1 MKITLALHDSE
12 YNMRIVYVY
21 RGCQKNET
29 DTQSFTQK
37 ARMKRRMTEMS
48 NQAKETGG
56 VRKKIAKGFF
66 EVAILGTLAV
76 VIACVAI
83 VIMSWRYDYAL
94 QNFGFSQGDIGKA
107 MTALADGRSAVRGAL
122 GYEGSERVER
132 MKDSY
137 EKTKEEFYTYLAQ
150 IEAIIVTEEGRA
162 AYEAIVADAASYWKL
177 ADDIVAEGAS
187 ADPAV
192 AERAQDRA
200 FEELAPTYDKV
211 YSDLSKLMDI
221 NVSKGEETQGKLTIL
236 IFLLIGVVVV
246 LIVMAFLLS
255 IKRGERIAK
264 GIAAPLDS
272 LSKRLSSF
280 ADGDLSSEFPQMQEQ
295 DEISDMVLVASGMAE
310 NLRILIQDLSHLL
323 EQMADGNFNIKTHTE
338 ERYVGEFRT
347 LLDEVRRMNR
357 QMSSALFEIEAASE
371 QVSAGSTNMAEGAQ
385 ALAEGATD
393 QAGSIEELSATF
405 VTITQMVEKTSEGVE
420 ESYRKSR
427 ECADIADQSSAE
439 MEVMVH
445 AMTRINETS
454 QRIANIVSE
463 IENIAS
469 QTNLLS
475 LNASIE
481 AARAGEA
488 GRGFAVVA
496 EEIRQLAEQSA
507 QSAVN
512 TRELIEGALHEVTE
526 GNKAAESVSAS
537 IARAVAGMNEL
548 ADSSKA
554 LNEITKEQARAMEQ
568 AQEGVSQ
575 IAEVVQSNSATAQET
590 SATSEELSA
599 QAVSMNELVARFKL
613 REE

>member
-1 MKITLALHDSE
+1 
-12 YNMRIVYVY
+12 
-21 RGCQKNET
+21 
-29 DTQSFTQK
+29 
-37 ARMKRRMTEMS
+37 MS
-48 NQAKETGG
+48 NQAKETGS
-56 VRKKIAKGFF
+56 VRKKIVKGFF

-76 VIACVAI
+76 VIACAAI

-107 MTALADGRSAVRGAL
+107 MTAFADARGAVRGAI

-137 EKTKEEFYTYLAQ
+137 EQTKQEFHTYLAQ

-162 AYEAIVADAASYWKL
+162 AYEAIAADAASYWEI
-177 ADDIVAEGAS
+177 ADDIISEGAS

-192 AERAQDRA
+192 AARAQDRA
-200 FEELAPTYDKV
+200 FEELAPAYDKV
-211 YSDLSKLMDI
+211 YSGLSELMDI
-221 NVSKGEETQGKLTIL
+221 NVSKGEATQGKLTLL
-236 IFLLIGVVVV
+236 IFLLIGAVVV
-246 LIVMAFLLS
+246 LIVIAFLIS

-264 GIAAPLDS
+264 GIAVPLDS
-272 LSKRLSSF
+272 LSKRLATF
-280 ADGDLSSEFPQMQEQ
+280 ADGDLSSEFPQMEEQ

-323 EQMADGNFNIKTHTE
+323 EQMADGNFNIKTHAKD
-338 ERYVGEFRT
+338 RYVGEFRT

-357 QMSSALFEIEAASE
+357 QMSSTLLEIEAASE

-548 ADSSKA
+548 ADSAKE
-554 LNEITKEQARAMEQ
+554 LNEVTKEQARAMEQ